1 MKVKELIANLEKE
14 NQENDICIVTQDGTD
29 TFDISDIFEGL
40 DTRGDI
46 GKPCTVIEVEEER
59 NNNDVSN
66 EPKEDGYKVQR
77 AIIVLGNEKIEIEVD
92 KYDIDDNI
100 VEIESIEGSVFI
112 TDIKNVLLMS
122 E

>member
-40 DTRGDI
+40 DARGDI
-46 GKPCTVIEVEEER
+46 GKTCTVIEVEEER

-92 KYDIDDNI
+92 KYDIEDNI
-100 VEIESIEGSVFI
+100 IEIEGIDGIVYI

>member
-40 DTRGDI
+40 DSRGNI
-46 GKPCTVIEVEEER
+46 GKTCTVIEVEEER
-59 NNNDVSN
+59 NNNVIYD
-66 EPKEDGYKVQR
+66 EPKEDEDKVQR
-77 AIIVLGNEKIEIEVD
+77 AIIVLGDEKIEIEVD
-92 KYDIDDNI
+92 NYDIDDNI
-100 VEIESIEGSVFI
+100 VEIESVDGRVFI